1 MIDADAQLEKDE
13 MVNKLSRNLI
23 FSEAGKLGAGMGKP
37 RSRAGKAAK
46 VRKKKP
52 GAVEAGPGYTAE
64 QLLDRAGQLLDEC
77 QVLFHRNREHKWILL
92 FSLIWPRSSASA
104 RWSRSRTVHA
114 RWS

>member
-1 MIDADAQLEKDE
+1 M
-13 MVNKLSRNLI
+13 NLV

-52 GAVEAGPGYTAE
+52 VAVEAGPGYTAE

-77 QVLFHRNREHKWILL
+77 QVLGVPQKRRTEILL
-92 FSLIWPRSSASA
+92 SSSIWPRSSASA